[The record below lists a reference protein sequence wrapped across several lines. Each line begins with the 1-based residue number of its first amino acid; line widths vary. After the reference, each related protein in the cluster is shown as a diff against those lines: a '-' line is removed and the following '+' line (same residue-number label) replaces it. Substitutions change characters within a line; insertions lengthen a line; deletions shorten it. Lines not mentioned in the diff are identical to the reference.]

1 MDWKRARSTEQIE
14 SRKQEILDAAY
25 RLFEETEYDHITLN
39 GIARELQ
46 ISKPSIYRYFSS
58 REEIFLDIYGQ
69 EYERF
74 TKELIEVLMKLSTD
88 PLPTE
93 VSLIWVKVYRNHPK
107 LLKLMPYLGVALER
121 NSSESS
127 LKSFKATNIDLQE
140 QLAKQLTV
148 LYPTLTIQDGFYI
161 QYYVFLIASSLWT
174 LSNPTEPMQ
183 QILRGYQHLNID
195 YSFDH
200 VLSQGI
206 EVHINDF
213 LQKKQKDA

>member
-74 TKELIEVLMKLSTD
+74 TKELIGELMQLSTD

-93 VSLIWVKVYRNHPK
+93 VSFIWVKVYQNHPK

-121 NSSESS
+121 NSSEPS

-195 YSFDH
+195 YSFNH

-206 EVHINDF
+206 EVHINNF
-213 LQKKQKDA
+213 IQKKQ

>member
-14 SRKQEILDAAY
+14 SRKQEILDVAY

-39 GIARELQ
+39 GISRELQ

-69 EYERF
+69 EYEHF
-74 TKELIEVLMKLSTD
+74 TKQLIEALMELRSD

-93 VSLIWVKVYRNHPK
+93 VSLIWVRIYRNHPK
-107 LLKLMPYLGVALER
+107 LLKLMPYLGIALEK

-127 LKSFKATNIDLQE
+127 LRSFKAANIGLQE

-148 LYPTLTIQDGFYI
+148 LYPILTIQDGFYI

-174 LSNPTEPMQ
+174 LSNPTEPLQ
-183 QILRGYQHLNID
+183 KILGDYQHLNID
-195 YSFDH
+195 YSFNY
-200 VLSQGI
+200 VLTQGI
-206 EVHINDF
+206 EAHINDS